1 MDDAILVPSLA
12 LARPN
17 PASNFKIESAIRRE
31 LLDCDR
37 YSSMAAKK
45 REDRERFSYQD
56 LVEITSF
63 GESIL

>member
-1 MDDAILVPSLA
+1 MAGGSGAGNETMVD
-12 LARPN
+12 R
-17 PASNFKIESAIRRE
+17 
-31 LLDCDR
+31 DR

-45 REDRERFSYQD
+45 REDRERFTYQD